1 MAVKT
6 HWMDRSATEVAV
18 AVRARGVSPVE
29 VVEAALERIE
39 ARNSTLNAFV
49 HVCGDRALG
58 EAHALAKRLAR
69 DEDVGPL
76 AGVPFGVKDLEDVAG
91 LPTTYGS
98 AVFANHVATS
108 DSVQVARL
116 RAAGGIVGRPSPVFG
131 KGSGCET
138 WTLNPETTM
147 TDERMALIELVEKAA
162 DVDLVREMLAFAA
175 ERIMDAEAELL
186 TGAAKGARTALRENH
201 RNGYRERDWD
211 TRAGRIELA
220 IPKLRKGSYFPSF
233 LEPRR
238 TAEKA
243 LVAVIQEA
251 YVHGVSTRA
260 VDDLV
265 KAMGAGGMSKSQ
277 VSRLCAE
284 IDVRVNAFLQRPL
297 EGAWPYLWLDA
308 TYIKVR
314 EGGRIISRAVI
325 VAVAVNEDGKRE
337 VLGVAAGPSEAE
349 TFWTEFLRSLADRGL
364 RGVKLVIADDHKGL
378 RAAARRV
385 FDATHQR
392 CRVHWLRNALAH
404 APAKQRT
411 ALAAMLKT
419 IFAQETRAE
428 ATDQWGVVADALRE
442 KQPKLGALMDAS
454 REDVLAYMDFPREH
468 WPQIASTN
476 PLERVNREIKR
487 RADVV
492 GIFPNDDAIIRLVG
506 ALMLETN
513 DEWAVARRYMSL
525 ETLAKVTNTENVR
538 LPAVAA

>member
-1 MAVKT
+1 
-6 HWMDRSATEVAV
+6 
-18 AVRARGVSPVE
+18 
-29 VVEAALERIE
+29 
-39 ARNSTLNAFV
+39 
-49 HVCGDRALG
+49 
-58 EAHALAKRLAR
+58 
-69 DEDVGPL
+69 
-76 AGVPFGVKDLEDVAG
+76 
-91 LPTTYGS
+91 
-98 AVFANHVATS
+98 
-108 DSVQVARL
+108 
-116 RAAGGIVGRPSPVFG
+116 
-131 KGSGCET
+131 
-138 WTLNPETTM
+138 M
-147 TDERMALIELVEKAA
+147 TDERMALLELVEKEA
-162 DVDLVREMLAFAA
+162 DGDLVREMLAFAA
-175 ERIMDAEAELL
+175 ERIMEMEVEGR
-186 TGAAKGARTALRENH
+186 TGAAKGARTALRETQ

-238 TAEKA
+238 TAERA

-251 YVHGVSTRA
+251 YVHGISTRA

-284 IDVRVNAFLQRPL
+284 IDERVNAFLSRPL

-314 EGGRIISRAVI
+314 DGGRIVSRAVI

-337 VLGVAAGPSEAE
+337 VLGVATGPSEAE
-349 TFWTEFLRSLADRGL
+349 VFWTDFLRSLADRGL

-392 CRVHWLRNALAH
+392 CRVHWMRNALAH
-404 APAKQRT
+404 APAKSRT
-411 ALAAMLKT
+411 AVAAMLKT
-419 IFAQETRAE
+419 IFAQDSKTE
-428 ATDQWGVVADALRE
+428 ALAQWDVVADALRE
-442 KQPKLGALMDAS
+442 KQPRLGALMDAS
-454 REDVLAYMDFPREH
+454 REDVLAYMDFPKEH
-468 WPQIASTN
+468 WSQIASTN

-487 RADVV
+487 RSDVV
-492 GIFPNDDAIIRLVG
+492 GIFPNDASIVRLVG

-525 ETLAKVTNTENVR
+525 ETLARITNTETVR
-538 LPAVAA
+538 LPAVAT